1 MNGGLPWLACQRAL
15 DSPTK
20 KDHGETT
27 ACDPVTGRYGHE
39 NRRMKTLEK
48 GWSVGLGDEPL
59 GPVQPRSLAD
69 GHAGRAVRLSRLVC
83 ARAFLRPSNCR
94 LRDNAAVRNRRCRF
108 LQIVCDT
115 APQFPQYR
123 NERARVAARESV
135 CGTSQSRPG
144 LETKRRMK
152 LNSAVG
158 TAEYAE
164 NAEKSPGLV
173 NLFAFFQ

>member
-1 MNGGLPWLACQRAL
+1 MPWLACQRAL

-39 NRRMKTLEK
+39 NRRMKTPGERSERWLERRASRAGAAPQPH
-48 GWSVGLGDEPL
+48 GW
-59 GPVQPRSLAD
+59 PRWTRCPAF
-69 GHAGRAVRLSRLVC
+69 AARV
-83 ARAFLRPSNCR
+83 RAFLRPSNCR
-94 LRDNAAVRNRRCRF
+94 LRDNAAVKNCRCRF

-123 NERARVAARESV
+123 NERARVAARGSV
-135 CGTSQSRPG
+135 CATSQSRPV

-164 NAEKSPGLV
+164 NAEKSPDLV